1 MDDNIT
7 KILDRL
13 PPRPPRSRL
22 DMHATL
28 IEEMRRRG
36 RTYKEIARV
45 LAETCQVKSSPSNIF
60 YFVRLR
66 AREAKQAR
74 SRRAEQFVKEPL
86 ASSKVAS
93 TQSAVRSTAQRGN
106 PPEDIAQR
114 IAAVK
119 NRKPPEPPPMG
130 FTFDPNEPLRLIDPS
145 KQKSDD

>member
-7 KILDRL
+7 KILDGLL
-13 PPRPPRSRL
+13 PRSPRSRL
-22 DMHATL
+22 DPHATL

-66 AREAKQAR
+66 TREAKRVA
-74 SRRAEQFVKEPL
+74 SRRAAQTVAERH

-93 TQSAVRSTAQRGN
+93 TQSTVRSNAPQGN
-106 PPEDIAQR
+106 LPEDIAQR
-114 IAAVK
+114 IAAVR
-119 NRKPPEPPPMG
+119 NRKPADPPPTG
-130 FTFDPNEPLRLIDPS
+130 FTFDPNEPLRLIDPG
-145 KQKSDD
+145 KRKPDD